1 VSLKPDLEKILK
13 DLLEDLKE
21 DVVGCAFI
29 RLNGSMIAAKLP
41 SGEDEQMVATLSA
54 TINDAARK
62 LCGSLKRGELLRTL
76 IEGSDGKI
84 VFMPIGRGIVLAAVT
99 SEKPNLG
106 LILIEMEKAAEYVKA
121 LLRKPRRSEFLSP
134 V

>member
-1 VSLKPDLEKILK
+1 MSLKPDLEKVLK

-21 DVVGCAFI
+21 DVVGCAFV
-29 RLNGSMIAAKLP
+29 RLNGTMIAAKLP
-41 SGEDEQMVATLSA
+41 SEEDEQMVATLSA

-62 LCGSLKRGELLRTL
+62 LCGSLKRGEHLRTL
-76 IEGSDGKI
+76 IEGSGGKI
-84 VFMPIGRGIVLAAVT
+84 VFMPIGRGVILVAVT
-99 SEKPNLG
+99 SEEPNLG
-106 LILIEMEKAAEYVKA
+106 LILIEMEKAAEYVKD

>member
-1 VSLKPDLEKILK
+1 
-13 DLLEDLKE
+13 
-21 DVVGCAFI
+21 
-29 RLNGSMIAAKLP
+29 
-41 SGEDEQMVATLSA
+41 
-54 TINDAARK
+54 
-62 LCGSLKRGELLRTL
+62 
-76 IEGSDGKI
+76 
-84 VFMPIGRGIVLAAVT
+84 MPIGRGIVLAAVT